1 MVPVIAIVG
10 RPNVGKS
17 TLFNRLTKRRDAL
30 VVDQPGVT
38 RDRQYAEAE
47 FDDRK
52 FIIIDTGGIEQEDQ
66 GIRSKMMQQSW
77 LAVDEADLVLLVVDG
92 KEGICSDD
100 NEIAQILRSKHK
112 KTILVVNKTDG
123 RDPDLAK
130 SDFYELGFSSVF
142 SIAASQNRGLQ
153 PLLTHIQTPL
163 PPTEIPLKESGE
175 KGIPIAIVGRPNVGK
190 STLVNR
196 IIGEERVVVF
206 DEAGTTRDSIFIPM
220 ERDGKSYILI
230 DTAGVRR
237 RAKVTEVLEKFS
249 VIKTLQAIDA
259 AQVVVMV
266 FDAREGI
273 IDQDLRLIDFVLD
286 AGRALVIAINKSDG
300 LSTEQRKQITKDIDI
315 KCDFIRFADVH
326 HISALKGTGLR
337 ELFRSINLAHKNATT
352 KVSTPKLTR
361 ILNDAVQQHEP
372 PMVRG
377 RRIKLRYAHMG
388 GILPPII
395 VIHGN
400 QTEDLPESYQ
410 RYLMNTFRKALRLKG
425 TPIRLILKTGENP
438 YEGKK
443 NELTERQTRRRQR
456 LMKRVKESKKIR
468 G

>member
-47 FDDRK
+47 FEDRK
-52 FIIIDTGGIEQEDQ
+52 FIIIDTGGIEQEDE
-66 GIRSKMMQQSW
+66 GIRSKMMRQSW
-77 LAVDEADLVLLVVDG
+77 LAVDEADLVLFVVDG
-92 KEGICSDD
+92 KEGISSDD
-100 NEIAQILRSKHK
+100 NEIAQILRSKQK

-123 RDPDLAK
+123 KDPDLAK

-142 SIAASQNRGLQ
+142 SIAASQNRGMH
-153 PLLTHIQTPL
+153 PLLTYVKSL
-163 PPTEIPLKESGE
+163 LAPTELLLEETGE
-175 KGIPIAIVGRPNVGK
+175 KGIPIAIIGRPNVGK

-196 IIGEERVVVF
+196 ILGEERVVVF

-220 ERDGKSYILI
+220 ERDGKNYILI

-300 LSTEQRKQITKDIDI
+300 LSTEQRKKITKDIDI

-337 ELFRSINLAHKNATT
+337 ELFRSINLAHKHATT

>member
-1 MVPVIAIVG
+1 MTPVIAIVG

-38 RDRQYAEAE
+38 RDRQYAEAYYE
-47 FDDRK
+47 DQK
-52 FIIIDTGGIEQEDQ
+52 FILIDTGGIEQEDE
-66 GIRSKMMQQSW
+66 GIRSKMMEQSW
-77 LAVDEADLVLLVVDG
+77 LAVDEADVILFMVDG
-92 KEGICSDD
+92 KAGICSDD
-100 NEIAQILRSKHK
+100 NEIAQRLRSQHK

-123 RDPDLAK
+123 RDPDVAK
-130 SDFYELGFSSVF
+130 SDFYELGFADVF

-153 PLLTHIQTPL
+153 PLLTHVITKL
-163 PPTEIPLKESGE
+163 PFSEAVIEPDDEA
-175 KGIPIAIVGRPNVGK
+175 GIHVAIVGRPNVGK

-196 IIGEERVVVF
+196 ILGEERVVVF

-220 ERDGKSYILI
+220 ERDEKKYVLI

-237 RAKVTEVLEKFS
+237 RAKVTEVVEKFS

-259 AQVVVMV
+259 AQVVVVV

-273 IDQDLRLIDFVLD
+273 LDQDLRLMDFILE

-300 LSTEQRKQITKDIDI
+300 LTSEQRNIIAKDIDL
-315 KCDFIRFADVH
+315 KFDFIRFADVLN
-326 HISALKGTGLR
+326 ISALHGTGIR
-337 ELFRSINLAHKNATT
+337 ELFRGINTAYKHATT
-352 KVSTPKLTR
+352 KVPTPKLTR
-361 ILNDAVQQHEP
+361 ILVEAVQQHAP
-372 PMVRG
+372 PMVHG

-400 QTEDLPESYQ
+400 QTSDLPETYQ
-410 RYLMNTFRKALRLKG
+410 RYLMGAFRKALKMKG
-425 TPIRLILKTGENP
+425 TPIRLVLKSGENP
-438 YEGKK
+438 FEGRK
-443 NELTERQTRRRQR
+443 NELTERQVRRRQR
-456 LMKRVKESKKIR
+456 LMKRVK
-468 G
+468 

>member
-1 MVPVIAIVG
+1 MIPVIAIVG

-47 FDDRK
+47 FEDRK
-52 FIIIDTGGIEQEDQ
+52 FIVIDTGGIEQEDQ
-66 GIRSKMMQQSW
+66 GIRSKMMEQSW
-77 LAVDEADLVLLVVDG
+77 LAVAEADLILFMVDG
-92 KEGICSDD
+92 KQGISSDD
-100 NEIAQILRSKHK
+100 NEIALELRSKHK

-130 SDFYELGFSSVF
+130 ADFYELGFADVF

-153 PLLTHIQTPL
+153 LLLKHAVSLL
-163 PPTEIPLKESGE
+163 PESDALIE
-175 KGIPIAIVGRPNVGK
+175 PDDDRGIPVAIVGRPNVGK

-196 IIGEERVVVF
+196 ILGEDRVVVF

-220 ERDGKSYILI
+220 ERDEKKYVLI

-273 IDQDLRLIDFVLD
+273 LDQDLRMMDFVLE

-300 LSTEQRKQITKDIDI
+300 LTNEQRKHIAKDIDM
-315 KCDFIRFADVH
+315 KFDFVQFADVIN
-326 HISALKGTGLR
+326 ISALHGTGIR
-337 ELFRSINLAHKNATT
+337 ELFRAINIAHKHATT
-352 KVSTPKLTR
+352 KVATPKLTR
-361 ILNDAVQQHEP
+361 ILNDAVQQHAP
-372 PMVRG
+372 PMVHG

-400 QTEDLPESYQ
+400 QTPDLPETYQ
-410 RYLMNTFRKALRLKG
+410 RYLMNAFRKALRLKG
-425 TPIRLILKTGENP
+425 TPIRLVLKTGENP
-438 YEGKK
+438 FEGKK
-443 NELTERQTRRRQR
+443 NELTERQVRRRQR
-456 LMKRVKESKKIR
+456 LMKRVK
-468 G
+468 

>member
-1 MVPVIAIVG
+1 MIPVIAIVG

-47 FDDRK
+47 FEDRK
-52 FIIIDTGGIEQEDQ
+52 FIVIDTGGIEQEDQ
-66 GIRSKMMQQSW
+66 GIRSKMMEQSW
-77 LAVDEADLVLLVVDG
+77 LAVAEADLILFMVDG
-92 KEGICSDD
+92 KQGISSDD
-100 NEIAQILRSKHK
+100 NEIALELRSKHK

-130 SDFYELGFSSVF
+130 ADFYELGFADVF

-153 PLLTHIQTPL
+153 LLLKHAVSLL
-163 PPTEIPLKESGE
+163 PESE
-175 KGIPIAIVGRPNVGK
+175 ALIEPNDDQGIPVAIVGRPNVGK

-196 IIGEERVVVF
+196 ILGEDRVVVF

-220 ERDGKSYILI
+220 ERDEKKYVLI

-273 IDQDLRLIDFVLD
+273 LDQDLRMMDFVLE

-300 LSTEQRKQITKDIDI
+300 LTNEQRKHIAKDIDM
-315 KCDFIRFADVH
+315 KFDFVQFADVIN
-326 HISALKGTGLR
+326 ISALHGTGIR
-337 ELFRSINLAHKNATT
+337 ELFRAINIAHKHATT
-352 KVSTPKLTR
+352 KVATPRLTR
-361 ILNDAVQQHEP
+361 ILNDAVQQHAP
-372 PMVRG
+372 PMVHG

-400 QTEDLPESYQ
+400 QTPDLPETYQ
-410 RYLMNTFRKALRLKG
+410 RYLMGAFRKALRLKG
-425 TPIRLILKTGENP
+425 TPIRLVLKTGENP
-438 YEGKK
+438 FEGKK
-443 NELTERQTRRRQR
+443 NELTERQERRRQR
-456 LMKRVKESKKIR
+456 LMKRVK
-468 G
+468 